1 MHALGSLD
9 VTSARATVAP
19 PRRPRA
25 VDVGTVAVAA
35 LVSLLVLGPALGR
48 GVVLAYDLAW
58 SPDPRLTPFALGTS
72 TLAPRAVPSDAAGV
86 VLGWLVGAGTAQAL
100 VLWLAL
106 LLAGAG
112 AARLAAALA
121 PGLSLAPRAAAVVFA
136 IWNPFV
142 LERLVVG
149 QWTVLLG
156 YAAVPHLMVTCLRV
170 RQGATPS
177 WAPAVGLAVCGLGGA
192 NTVVLGVLAVG
203 GVLLAPRP
211 RWVSLGLAGASA
223 LLVSAVWALPAVLA
237 GVTSAPSGVTAFAA
251 RADTPLGVLG
261 SLVSGGGF
269 WNPASH
275 PIGRQVLVVAVAAA
289 ALSLASAVLAVR
301 AARHEHLMAVIV
313 PAVLGLGL
321 AWLSSLD
328 PFGLWSTLVLNA
340 PGGGVLR
347 DSQKFIAPWVALT
360 AAGSALLVR
369 DALHVR
375 ALGPALAVLA
385 AALPVVLL
393 PSLAWGVGGRVSAVA
408 VPADLRS
415 VATLLSQEEPGTVG
429 LLPWSQY
436 RRYSWNGDRV
446 SLTLAPRMIEQRV
459 LFNDALPLASGTV
472 AGEDPVAARV
482 GERLEDGV
490 PPLDALAA
498 EGVRWVLVEKA
509 TGLPDPLEGVDLP
522 PGMRVVTDERHV
534 RLIELQTSDAGARP
548 LVSRAVAVGWVV
560 TSLTWAAAAACL
572 VAGMVRRRGYLL
584 VSSRP

>member
-1 MHALGSLD
+1 M
-9 VTSARATVAP
+9 TSARATEAP

-25 VDVGTVAVAA
+25 VDVGTVVVAA
-35 LVSLLVLGPALGR
+35 LVSVLVLGPALGR

-72 TLAPRAVPSDAAGV
+72 TVAPRAVPSDAAGV
-86 VLGWLVGAGTAQAL
+86 ALGWLVGGGTAQAL
-100 VLWLAL
+100 VLWLTL
-106 LLAGAG
+106 VVAGVG
-112 AARLAAALA
+112 AARLAAVLA
-121 PGLSLAPRAAAVVFA
+121 PELSLAPRAAAVVLA

-170 RQGATPS
+170 RQGIAPA

-192 NTVVLGVLAVG
+192 NTVVLGALAVA
-203 GVLLAPRP
+203 GVLLAPGP
-211 RWVSLGLAGASA
+211 RWVPLGLAGASV
-223 LLVSAVWALPAVLA
+223 LLVSAVWALPAVVA
-237 GVTSAPSGVTAFAA
+237 GVASAPAGVTAFAA

-261 SLVSGGGF
+261 SLLSGGGF

-275 PIGRQVLVVAVAAA
+275 PAGRQVLVVAAAAA
-289 ALSLASAVLAVR
+289 ALSLASAVLAIR
-301 AARHEHLMAVIV
+301 AARHEHLMAVVV

-328 PFGLWSTLVLNA
+328 PFGLWSALVLNA

-360 AAGSALLVR
+360 SAGAALLVR

-375 ALGPALAVLA
+375 ALGPALAVLV
-385 AALPVVLL
+385 AALPVVML
-393 PSLAWGVGGRVSAVA
+393 PSLAWGVGGRVSAVS
-408 VPADLRS
+408 VPTDLRT
-415 VATLLSQEEPGTVG
+415 VASLLSQAEPGTVG

-436 RRYSWNGDRV
+436 RRYAWNADRV
-446 SLTLAPRMIEQRV
+446 SLTLAPRMIDQRV

-472 AGEDPVAARV
+472 AGEDPAAARV
-482 GERLEDGV
+482 GQRLEDGV

-498 EGVRWVLVEKA
+498 EGARWVLVEKA

-522 PGMRVVTDERHV
+522 PGARVVTDEQHV
-534 RLIELQTSDAGARP
+534 RLIELPTSDAGRRP
-548 LVSRAVAVGWVV
+548 PVSRAVVVGWAV
-560 TSLTWAAAAACL
+560 TSLTWAAAAASL
-572 VAGMVRRRGYLL
+572 VARIVRRRGYLL
-584 VSSRP
+584 VWSRP